1 MTDFAPCAAALPGG
15 FGNELTSI
23 AGAASP
29 PATTNKLALPT
40 LFKMWQE
47 M

>member
-1 MTDFAPCAAALPGG
+1 MTDFAPCAAALPNG
-15 FGNELTSI
+15 FGNELTAI
-23 AGAASP
+23 ANAAAP
-29 PATTNKLALPT
+29 PATNNKLALPT